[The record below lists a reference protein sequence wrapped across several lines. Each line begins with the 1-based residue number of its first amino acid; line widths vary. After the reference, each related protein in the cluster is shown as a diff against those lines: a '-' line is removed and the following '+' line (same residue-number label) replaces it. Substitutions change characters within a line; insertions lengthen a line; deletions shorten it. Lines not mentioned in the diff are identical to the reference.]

1 MSRLVVVS
9 NRVSDPECS
18 QASGGLAVCILEG
31 LRERGGMWFGW
42 NGEIVTDEQELSLS
56 CTKQRDVV
64 IVTTPLT
71 ERDYQEYYLGFC
83 NAALWPVHHY
93 RMDLSR
99 FTQENSESYRRVNRR
114 FAETLEPLLTPQD
127 LIWAHDYH
135 FIPLAANLRALG
147 VRNRIGFFLHIP
159 FPPPDVFRAMPEH
172 EWLMKA
178 FIEYDVIGFQTKT
191 DQANFCRFVCEIMD
205 SEMISENTLR
215 VGGKIVSVIVAPAG
229 IDVEAFAAMSK
240 RPEAARLIHWLHR
253 RGEPRVNIIGV
264 DRLDYTKGLPERFR
278 AFKRFLELYPQ
289 NLKMVTLMQ
298 IAPPTREEVKAYAD
312 IRHELEALSGEING
326 ELGDFDWTPVR
337 YVHRNIPR
345 DVLAALYRGS
355 QIGLVTPLRDG
366 MNLVAKEYVAAQD
379 ENDPGVLVLSR
390 FAGAAEDLEEALLV
404 NPYDAEEVA
413 HAMQKAMTMEI
424 SERIERH
431 RALLAR
437 VRRHD
442 ARNWMGVFIC
452 ALESVPLPLA
462 A

>member
-9 NRVSDPECS
+9 NRVPDPDGIQSC
-18 QASGGLAVCILEG
+18 GGLAVCIMDG
-31 LRERGGMWFGW
+31 LRERGGTWFGW
-42 NGEIVTDEQELSLS
+42 SGEIVASDQELGLS
-56 CTKQRDVV
+56 CTRQGN
-64 IVTTPLT
+64 VTLVTSPLT
-71 ERDYQEYYLGFC
+71 EREYQEHYLGFC

-99 FTQENSESYRRVNRR
+99 FTQENSEGYRRVNRR
-114 FAETLEPLLTPQD
+114 FAESLAPLLGSND

-135 FIPLAANLRALG
+135 LIPLASNLRDLG

-172 EWLMKA
+172 EWLMRA

-191 DQANFCRFVCEIMD
+191 DQANFCRFVCEIMEG
-205 SEMISENTLR
+205 EMIADDRLRKGNRTLTIT
-215 VGGKIVSVIVAPAG
+215 VDPAG
-229 IDVEAFAAMSK
+229 INVEAFAAMA
-240 RPEAARLIHWLHR
+240 RQPEAARRIEWLHR
-253 RGEPRVNIIGV
+253 RNEPRVNIIGV

-278 AFKRFLELYPQ
+278 AFRRFLELYPH
-289 NLKMVTLMQ
+289 NCKAATLMQ

-326 ELGDFDWTPVR
+326 EFGDFDWTPVR
-337 YVHRNIPR
+337 YIHRNIPR

-366 MNLVAKEYVAAQD
+366 MNLVAKEYVAAQN
-379 ENDPGVLVLSR
+379 EQDPGVLVLSR

-404 NPYDAEEVA
+404 NPYDVEEVA
-413 HAMQKAMTMEI
+413 HAIEKAIVMKKE
-424 SERIERH
+424 ERIERH
-431 RALLAR
+431 RSLLER
-437 VRRHD
+437 VKEHD
-442 ARNWMGVFIC
+442 ACNWMETFMR
-452 ALESVPLPLA
+452 ALESPQLPLA